1 MRLVYLHAAGRRT
14 HTGRARPAVIVILL
28 PGIWQLR
35 ENVSAYDAAYLAL
48 AELLEAPLLT
58 FDEKL
63 ANTPGNMAT
72 FLIP

>member
-1 MRLVYLHAAGRRT
+1 M
-14 HTGRARPAVIVILL
+14 IVILL